1 MKVILPWPDRKLS
14 PNARVH
20 WAQKS
25 KAAKV
30 ARNTALALSWDA
42 FGKVVDWEGDVHV
55 QLDFYPPSKRRYDLD
70 NAIAA
75 MKSSLDGIA
84 DALSVDDSRFCLH
97 TKMHAEVRGLVEVT
111 ITKDKP

>member
-1 MKVILPWPDRKLS
+1 MTAFATLFAE
-14 PNARVH
+14 ARHIV
-20 WAQKS
+20 
-25 KAAKV
+25 
-30 ARNTALALSWDA
+30 N
-42 FGKVVDWEGDVHV
+42 WEGDVHV